1 MTDVDLHCR
10 HQLGAIGGI
19 QIIIELVR
27 IIGSQI
33 HQLQREHFDALT
45 AVKGG
50 LKGEP
55 ILIAFTAHGEG
66 GIGTDR
72 QMGGLLQRVIGLVG
86 IAVQHGGSY
95 PEAAGCRP
103 KITIAIRIYRKDIF
117 ACFRHMDIKCCIS
130 RK

>member
-55 ILIAFTAHGEG
+55 IFIALAAHGEVLVSTNG
-66 GIGTDR
+66 QTS
-72 QMGGLLQRVIGLVG
+72 GLLQRVIGLVS
-86 IAVQHGGSY
+86 IAVQYGGGY
-95 PEAAGCRP
+95 PETAGCRP
-103 KITIAIRIYRKDIF
+103 VIAI
-117 ACFRHMDIKCCIS
+117 
-130 RK
+130 